1 MKKIIGKIAL
11 WVLTIALVIG
21 LIATYFMMKGQS
33 RYSAVPSETQINIH
47 HLGPTKGLIPK
58 DLIKKHL
65 PFNLQDSTLQ
75 AINTQEVEDKLLAEI
90 PFIKEVNAY
99 VSPADHTLNIDISG
113 RTPILRC
120 YAGNLSYF
128 LDDEGNLLPT
138 NGGVSVYLPIVQVNQ
153 LNDEI
158 RNEVLL
164 PLANFLQDHSKWYS
178 FFGMIQ
184 VISTHQIH
192 FYPRVGSFVFETIG
206 VENLEEDFDKIELFY
221 KKIVPQVG
229 SNKYQLIKLS
239 YRNQIVCQ

>member
-1 MKKIIGKIAL
+1 MKRIVGKIVL
-11 WVLTIALVIG
+11 WLLTLSLVIALIT
-21 LIATYFMMKGQS
+21 TYFMMKGQA
-33 RYSAVPSETQINIH
+33 RYSAVPSETQIDIQH
-47 HLGPTKGLIPK
+47 SGPTKGLIPTE
-58 DLIKKHL
+58 LIKTHL
-65 PFNLQDSTLQ
+65 PYNLQDSTLQ
-75 AINTQEVEDKLLAEI
+75 AINTQEVEDKLLEEI
-90 PFIKEVNAY
+90 PFIKSVNAY
-99 VSPADHTLNIDISG
+99 VSPADHTLHIDISG

-120 YAGNLSYF
+120 YLGNLSYF

-138 NGGVSVYLPIVQVNQ
+138 NGGVSVYLPIIQVNQ

-164 PLANFLQDHSKWYS
+164 PLANFLQEHSEWYS

-184 VISTHQIH
+184 VFSTHQIH

-206 VENLEEDFDKIELFY
+206 VQNLEDDLDKIELFY
-221 KKIVPQVG
+221 KKIVHQVG